1 MFTDLISAA
10 PFYDN
15 EIPYTWVSINPVIW
29 FPWHMMIT
37 SWSQGNINPS
47 QARYSSMNK
56 HKYRQ
61 LLDPHDFVTSTE
73 NTE

>member
-1 MFTDLISAA
+1 
-10 PFYDN
+10 
-15 EIPYTWVSINPVIW
+15 
-29 FPWHMMIT
+29 MMIT
-37 SWSQGNINPS
+37 SLSQGNINPS

-73 NTE
+73 NIE